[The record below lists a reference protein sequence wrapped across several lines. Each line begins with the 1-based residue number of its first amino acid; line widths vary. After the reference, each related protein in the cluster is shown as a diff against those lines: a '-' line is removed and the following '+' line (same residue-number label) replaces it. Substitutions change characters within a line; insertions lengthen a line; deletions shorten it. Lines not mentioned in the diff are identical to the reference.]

1 MNRHTARLVGLLVL
15 LALWGGCAST
25 DEGAPNPALF
35 PRAAVAPENRTPG
48 RVAVLVRP
56 QVQAMVHEIP
66 NSLDAGVR
74 LQVGRIVEESVVTA
88 LGGALRGGAHRL
100 NEVPLANRGF
110 AATLVIEAVRAEHGS
125 ERTGGVI
132 VVPAFPIPFLAP
144 AMSFYAH
151 LAFDL
156 SLLDAQGRAVWTH
169 TYDGGHEIWKRPSF
183 WSTEKLPAG
192 MVRMAHETA
201 WRLSQQAVS
210 DLREWLVAERGKA
223 REL

>member
-56 QVQAMVHEIP
+56 HVPAMVHEIP
-66 NSLDAGVR
+66 SSLDAGVR

-88 LGGALRGGAHRL
+88 LSDVLRGGALRL
-100 NEVPLANRGF
+100 NEVPVANPGF

-132 VVPAFPIPFLAP
+132 VVPVLPFLAP
-144 AMSFYAH
+144 EFNFYAH

-156 SLLDAQGRAVWTH
+156 SLLDAQGRAVWTR
-169 TYDGGHEIWKRPSF
+169 TYDGGHEIWHRPSF
-183 WSTEKLPAG
+183 WSAEKLPAG

-201 WRLSQQAVS
+201 WRLSQQAVG
-210 DLREWLVAERGKA
+210 DLREWLEAERIKP